1 MKRTLSL
8 LIMVF
13 MIVSLII
20 PISIKK
26 QTNNQSNN
34 FNNQVEIVFI
44 SNYEDEIDIE
54 ELEKEPNKYELAI
67 KEMQGKMKD
76 IDSIKD
82 KEEWFLA
89 YKKII
94 YEYIELI
101 DPPET
106 IYDYYSEEEI
116 NLICRVVETETYQCD
131 FESKVNVANVIL
143 NRIEDEKFG
152 NTVREVV
159 TSPSQFAY
167 GRKKISEDTVLAV
180 EYAFMMEDTTNG
192 ALYFHSNSTKE
203 SFCGRT
209 FIFKDS
215 AGHNF
220 Y

>member
-1 MKRTLSL
+1 
-8 LIMVF
+8 
-13 MIVSLII
+13 MIVSLIS

-26 QTNNQSNN
+26 QTDNQPIASNDE
-34 FNNQVEIVFI
+34 VEIVFI

-54 ELEKEPNKYELAI
+54 EFEEEPNRYELAI
-67 KEMQGKMKD
+67 KEMQGKMKG
-76 IDSIKD
+76 IESIKD

-89 YKKII
+89 YKKIV

-152 NTVREVV
+152 DTVKEVV

-167 GRKKISEDTVLAV
+167 GRKRISEDTILAV
-180 EYAFMMEDTTNG
+180 EYAFMMEDTTGG

-203 SFCGRT
+203 NFCGRT